1 MATVLVPT
9 PLRRFT
15 GGQSKVSASAATIGE
30 LIGALDAQYPGVAE
44 KLLDGG
50 GEIKRFINVFVND
63 DEVRSLQGLAT
74 PVGDNDRIS
83 IVPAMAGGEY
93 KRMEIREWRSEIT
106 ETVANLQLPISDLQL
121 PRDTNTCHLD

>member
-15 GGQSKVSASAATIGE
+15 GGQSKVTVDATDLST
-30 LIGALDAQYPGVAE
+30 LIRQMESDYPGVAD
-44 KLLDGG
+44 KLLDGS

-74 PVGDNDRIS
+74 PVRAEDRVS
-83 IVPAMAGGEY
+83 IVPAMAGG
-93 KRMEIREWRSEIT
+93 R
-106 ETVANLQLPISDLQL
+106 Q
-121 PRDTNTCHLD
+121 